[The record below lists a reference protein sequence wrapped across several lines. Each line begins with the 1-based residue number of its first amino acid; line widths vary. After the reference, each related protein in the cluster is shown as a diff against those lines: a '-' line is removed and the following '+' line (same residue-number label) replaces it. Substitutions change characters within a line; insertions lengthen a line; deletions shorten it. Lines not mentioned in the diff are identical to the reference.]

1 MVSPK
6 VDENI
11 QHSFISLDMIR
22 CAWIIRVHSE
32 MTRTVLRSFLQ
43 KDFYGRNRVSFSQ
56 GTGRKLENG
65 KGQNTLYYLLQNTN
79 PSLHILRNKRDKG
92 RNRNITK
99 TEGKKIREYQWG
111 YERKDKK
118 KEKQSR
124 IKDKKW
130 M

>member
-22 CAWIIRVHSE
+22 RAWIIRVHSE

-99 TEGKKIREYQWG
+99 TEGKKIREYQWS

>member
-22 CAWIIRVHSE
+22 RAWIIRVHSE

>member
-22 CAWIIRVHSE
+22 RAWIIRVHSE

-111 YERKDKK
+111 YERKYKK

>member
-22 CAWIIRVHSE
+22 RAWIIRVHSE

-56 GTGRKLENG
+56 GTGRKLENR

>member
-11 QHSFISLDMIR
+11 QDSFISLDMIR
-22 CAWIIRVHSE
+22 RAWIIRVHSE

>member
-1 MVSPK
+1 M
-6 VDENI
+6 DENI

-22 CAWIIRVHSE
+22 RAWIIRVHSE